1 MSFPSSRRKF
11 IQQSSGLLALPSL
24 LSASSTNVAPP
35 IAIGAPPPVLPAPDP
50 TGQGMPELLQ
60 PLPDVPGE
68 KVGFAIV
75 GLGAYA
81 LNQIIPNLGNTRHA
95 KLAALVSGNAEKAR
109 TVGKAYGIE
118 EAHQYSYDDF
128 DRIAE
133 DESVDVVYIILPN
146 AMHREWTERAFAAGK
161 HVLCEKPMAVTAE
174 DCQAM
179 IDAGKQAG
187 RQLMIGY
194 RAQFDPYNL
203 RAIELVRG
211 EEKAIGEPHL
221 IFTEHGRML
230 KPNEDQRD
238 EWRAKKELAGGGS
251 LYDIGIYSLN
261 GARYLLGE
269 EPVSVTANYREPS
282 QKEVEVEEGVA
293 WTMKFPSGATANCSS
308 SYRVEQAK
316 RIFVQGTEGEVT
328 LDPATDYY
336 VRNLY
341 LKTKEKNTQLIIP
354 QANQFAAMLDEM
366 ALAARENRTPKTPGE
381 EGLRDVKIMQ
391 AIYRAAES
399 GDEVA
404 I

>member
-1 MSFPSSRRKF
+1 MSFPSSRRRF
-11 IQQSSGLLALPSL
+11 IQQSGGLLALPTL
-24 LSASSTNVAPP
+24 LSASAVAVAP
-35 IAIGAPPPVLPAPDP
+35 AAPPPVAVAPDP
-50 TGQGMPELLQ
+50 TGQPMPELEQ
-60 PLPDVPGE
+60 SLPDAPDQR
-68 KVGFAIV
+68 VGFAVV

-81 LNQIIPNLGNTRHA
+81 LNQIIPNLGSTRHA

-109 TVGKAYGIE
+109 TVGKAYGVAE
-118 EAHQYSYDDF
+118 DHQYSYDDF

-133 DESVDVVYIILPN
+133 DDSVDVVYVILPN

-174 DCQAM
+174 DCRAM
-179 IDAGKQAG
+179 IDAGKRAG

-194 RAQFDPYNL
+194 RAQYDPYNL

-211 EEKAIGEPHL
+211 ENKEIGEPRL
-221 IFTEHGRML
+221 VFTEHGRML
-230 KPNEDQRD
+230 KPNKEQRD

-282 QKEVEVEEGVA
+282 QKGVDVEEGVA
-293 WTMKFPSGATANCSS
+293 WTMNFPSGATANCSS
-308 SYRVEQAK
+308 SYRIEQAK

-341 LKTKEKNTQLIIP
+341 LKTKGKNTQLIIP
-354 QANQFAAMLDEM
+354 RANQFTAMLDEM

-381 EGLRDVKIMQ
+381 EGLRDVAIMQ
-391 AIYRAAES
+391 AIYRAADT
-399 GDEVA
+399 GKEVS